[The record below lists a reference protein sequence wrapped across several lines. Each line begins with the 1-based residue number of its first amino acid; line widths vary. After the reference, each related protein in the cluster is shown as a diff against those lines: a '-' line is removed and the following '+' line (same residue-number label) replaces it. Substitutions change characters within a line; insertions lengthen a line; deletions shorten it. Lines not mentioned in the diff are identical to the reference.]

1 MAVKVIH
8 FLHLVL
14 SSYPD
19 YSISWYI
26 IAWLQHIL
34 IHHILVTAYPDE
46 NLNEDGT
53 NYSGFVQSKKQKF
66 KTSITIIIKCI
77 IMCPWNV
84 TMLEALQAFC
94 IAACDLIQKREV
106 SRRESSR
113 RGCVI
118 SWQSLKQNGYNIMF
132 SLTQFQKIYW
142 HGYRFV
148 GILISQMPWS
158 ESISNWLQIFLRS
171 Y

>member
-14 SSYPD
+14 LSYPY
-19 YSISWYI
+19 YSISW
-26 IAWLQHIL
+26 LHHIL

-94 IAACDLIQKREV
+94 IAACDLISKRERIKQERLRDFV
-106 SRRESSR
+106 IESQT
-113 RGCVI
+113 
-118 SWQSLKQNGYNIMF
+118 QSGYNRMF

-142 HGYRFV
+142 HGYRIV

-158 ESISNWLQIFLRS
+158 ESISNWLQIF
-171 Y
+171 